1 MLQMELEPASA
12 LIGQEATRHKGQC
25 SQSIRAFVRAAT
37 QCCKVSQSALNFECV
52 MRRRSWL
59 SSVGRAKAIGRRWR
73 AGSQCSQASR
83 RRGIRTRTHSPG
95 TAAERAEWLAVG
107 VEWSAVIYLNFRFII
122 GLVQL

>member
-1 MLQMELEPASA
+1 MELEPASA

-37 QCCKVSQSALNFECV
+37 QCCKVSQSALNFEFV
-52 MRRRSWL
+52 HRRSWL

-73 AGSQCSQASR
+73 ADSRCSQASR

-95 TAAERAEWLAVG
+95 TAAERAEWLAVAVTVSWNG
-107 VEWSAVIYLNFRFII
+107 VLSSI
-122 GLVQL
+122 